1 MGQINQ
7 SERPTRR
14 GFLDLVVAAGS
25 AITAAA
31 IAVPGLLYLWPAAHG
46 GAGEDVEVKG
56 AADMMPGEATTIQVR
71 GKAVIVLRR
80 QRDFVAYSAVC
91 THLGCLVKW
100 SADQKRF
107 LCPCHAAVFDA
118 DGRIV
123 SGPAPKDMPAYT
135 VKEIG
140 DKLYVAAS

>member
-1 MGQINQ
+1 MEQINQ
-7 SERPTRR
+7 SDRPTRR
-14 GFLDLVVAAGS
+14 SFLDLIVAAGS

-31 IAVPGLLYLWPAAHG
+31 IAIPGLLYLWPAAGG

-56 AADMMPGEATTIQVR
+56 AKDMTPGQAKTIQVR

-80 QRDFVAYSAVC
+80 KGDFVAYSAVC

-100 SADQKRF
+100 NAAQKEF

-118 DGRIV
+118 EGRIV
-123 SGPAPKDMPAYT
+123 SGPAPADMPVYN

-140 DKLYVAAS
+140 EKLYVAAT

>member
-1 MGQINQ
+1 MEQMNQ
-7 SERPTRR
+7 SDRPTRR
-14 GFLDLVVAAGS
+14 GFLDLIVAAGS
-25 AITAAA
+25 AVTAAA
-31 IAVPGLLYLWPAAHG
+31 IAVPGLLYLWPAARG
-46 GAGEDVEVKG
+46 GADEDVEVKG
-56 AADMMPGEATTIQVR
+56 AADMTPGEAVTIQVR

-100 SADQKRF
+100 DAAQKQF

-118 DGRIV
+118 EGRIV
-123 SGPAPKDMPAYT
+123 SGPAPADMPAYR

-140 DKLYVAAS
+140 EALYVAAS